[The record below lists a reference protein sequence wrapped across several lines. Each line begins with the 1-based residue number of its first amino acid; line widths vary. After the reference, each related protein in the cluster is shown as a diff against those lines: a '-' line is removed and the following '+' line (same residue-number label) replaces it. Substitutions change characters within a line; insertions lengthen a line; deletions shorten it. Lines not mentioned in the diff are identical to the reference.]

1 MATGFIAIELLTNL
15 YSITQTYPVSPE
27 WGKITRSAQRDIYH
41 GTDRG
46 NPYNVVFGHGRYG
59 SPIKPITNMTLS
71 EVAQFGREV
80 LIPNTKG
87 RINVVDSKGRP
98 LGTSAVGAYQ
108 LIQSNLDKKNSIAE
122 RVLKPVYGE
131 NWRRAKFTP
140 EIQEQLAK
148 ALYEANRASMD
159 LHFMWRGLPKL
170 GVGRFYNI
178 PWEKARLYILKGEI
192 GNRQFTQN
200 KEMLKNIPPIGN
212 LKKIENHSLASTFQN
227 ILTKE

>member
-1 MATGFIAIELLTNL
+1 MAVGFIAIELFTNL
-15 YSITQTYPVSPE
+15 YSITKTYPVSPE
-27 WGKITRSAQRDIYH
+27 WREITRSAQRDIYH

-59 SPIKPITNMTLS
+59 SSRKPITNMTLS
-71 EVAQFGREV
+71 EVAQFGRKV

-87 RINVVDSKGRP
+87 RINAVDSKGNP

-122 RVLKPVYGE
+122 RVLKPAYGE

-140 EIQEQLAK
+140 EIQERLAK
-148 ALYEANRASMD
+148 ALYEINKTGID

-170 GVGRFYNI
+170 GVGRFSNV

-192 GNRQFTQN
+192 GNRQFEKN
-200 KEMLKNIPPIGN
+200 KGMLKNIPP
-212 LKKIENHSLASTFQN
+212 LRKLEKIENHTLASTVQN
-227 ILTKE
+227 TFPKK